1 MAVLIFKLRHVPDDE
16 ARDIREL
23 LLDNNIEYHETS
35 AGLLGI
41 SMPGLWVINEE
52 QVDKAR
58 ELIDEYQ
65 QLRQKRVQEEYRL
78 NNRTSSDMFKENP
91 VRYLASILAIIL
103 ICYFMV
109 YLFIKLH

>member
-16 ARDIREL
+16 AQDIREL

-58 ELIDEYQ
+58 ELIDVYQ